1 MMRKLTVICWS
12 QTGRLSSSPAAAD
25 SAEAMAKA
33 IAQRAEA
40 AGA

>member
-12 QTGRLSSSPAAAD
+12 QTG
-25 SAEAMAKA
+25 SAEDMAKA
-33 IAQRAEA
+33 IAQGAEA